1 MHLYQTL
8 ESGFET
14 KTRPDLSVLNITG
27 LKVYFVKREY
37 MRYIETCPKMY
48 TVLEQWHMLCIMY
61 VC

>member
-37 MRYIETCPKMY
+37 MRYIETCNLFP
-48 TVLEQWHMLCIMY
+48 TVVSTLP
-61 VC
+61 V